1 MIRGISKRQRRLI
14 DGAGFEKRA
23 YVAQGEILYDFTMN
37 TTKLVMEVIWISE
50 KFT

>member
-1 MIRGISKRQRRLI
+1 MIRGIRKGKGRLI

-23 YVAQGEILYDFTMN
+23 YVTQGEILYEFTMN
-37 TTKLVMEVIWISE
+37 ITKLVMEVIWISE